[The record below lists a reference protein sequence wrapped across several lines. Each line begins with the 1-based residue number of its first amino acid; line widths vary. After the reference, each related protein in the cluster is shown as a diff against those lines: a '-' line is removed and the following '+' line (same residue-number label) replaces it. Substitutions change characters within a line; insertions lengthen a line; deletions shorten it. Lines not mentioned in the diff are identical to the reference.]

1 VPLSRNQQRVAVV
14 TGAGTGIGAAIAK
27 LLAER
32 GLAVALVGRR
42 PELLEENAATI
53 AAAGGRAHVLADDL
67 ADPAAPQRIVE
78 RTLAELGGLDVLVNN
93 AATIKTGPLESYTL
107 EDFDYHIAVNV
118 RAIFF
123 LVQEALPA
131 LRASSD
137 AAVVNISSVVG
148 SIVKPGNAL
157 YGMTKA
163 AVEYMTKALAHELA
177 ADRIRVS
184 CIASGSVKTPI
195 HLLWAGSI
203 ENAERDLV
211 PRIPIG
217 RMAEPEEMAYW
228 VYQLVA
234 PETGFMTG
242 DILHVDGGQILGN
255 PEG

>member
-1 VPLSRNQQRVAVV
+1 VSASGQRVAVV
-14 TGAGTGIGAAIAK
+14 TGAGTGIGAATAR
-27 LLAER
+27 LLAEK

-42 PELLEENAATI
+42 RELLEETAASI
-53 AAAGGRAHVLADDL
+53 AAAGGRAHVVADDL
-67 ADPAAPQRIVE
+67 ADPGAPARIVDG
-78 RTLAELGGLDVLVNN
+78 TLEALGGLDVLVNN
-93 AATIKTGPLESYTL
+93 AATIKTGPLEAYSF
-107 EDFDYHIAVNV
+107 EDFEHHVAVNI
-118 RAIFF
+118 RSIFF
-123 LVQEALPA
+123 LVQRALPA

-148 SIVKPGNAL
+148 SIVKPGNLL

-163 AVEYMTKALAHELA
+163 AVEYMSKALAHELA

-217 RMAEPEEMAYW
+217 RMAEPEEIAYW

-242 DILHVDGGQILGN
+242 DVLHIDGGQILGN

>member
-1 VPLSRNQQRVAVV
+1 VSASEQRVAVV
-14 TGAGTGIGAAIAK
+14 TGAGTGIGAATAR
-27 LLAER
+27 LLAEK

-42 PELLEENAATI
+42 RELLEETAGAI
-53 AAAGGRAHVLADDL
+53 EAAGGRAQVIADDL
-67 ADPAAPQRIVE
+67 ADADAPGRIVDG
-78 RTLAELGGLDVLVNN
+78 TLQAFGTLDVLVNN
-93 AATIKTGPLESYTL
+93 AATIKTGPLEAYSL
-107 EDFDYHIAVNV
+107 EDFDRHIAVNV
-118 RAIFF
+118 RGIFF
-123 LVQEALPA
+123 LVQRALPA

-137 AAVVNISSVVG
+137 AAIVNISSVVG
-148 SIVKPGNAL
+148 SIVKPGNVL

-163 AVEYMTKALAHELA
+163 AVEYMSKALAHELA

-211 PRIPIG
+211 PRIPMG
-217 RMAEPEEMAYW
+217 RMAEPEEIAYW

-242 DILHVDGGQILGN
+242 DVLHIDGGQILGD
-255 PEG
+255 PES

>member
-1 VPLSRNQQRVAVV
+1 
-14 TGAGTGIGAAIAK
+14 
-27 LLAER
+27 
-32 GLAVALVGRR
+32 
-42 PELLEENAATI
+42 
-53 AAAGGRAHVLADDL
+53 
-67 ADPAAPQRIVE
+67 
-78 RTLAELGGLDVLVNN
+78 VLVNN
-93 AATIKTGPLESYTL
+93 AATIKTGPLEAYSL
-107 EDFDYHIAVNV
+107 EDFDRHVAVNI
-118 RAIFF
+118 RSIFF
-123 LVQEALPA
+123 LVQRALPA

-148 SIVKPGNAL
+148 SIVKPGNLL

-163 AVEYMTKALAHELA
+163 AVEYMSKALAHELA

-217 RMAEPEEMAYW
+217 RMAEPEEIAYW
-228 VYQLVA
+228 VHQLVA

-242 DILHVDGGQILGN
+242 DVLHIDGGQILGN

>member
-1 VPLSRNQQRVAVV
+1 MSASGQRVAVV
-14 TGAGTGIGAAIAK
+14 TGAGTGIGAATAR
-27 LLAER
+27 LLAEK

-42 PELLEENAATI
+42 RELLEETAASI
-53 AAAGGRAHVLADDL
+53 AADGGRAHVLADDL
-67 ADPAAPQRIVE
+67 GDPEAPARIVDG
-78 RTLAELGGLDVLVNN
+78 TLEALGGLDVLVNN
-93 AATIKTGPLESYTL
+93 AATIKTGPLEAYSL
-107 EDFDYHIAVNV
+107 EDFDHHVAVNI
-118 RAIFF
+118 RSIFF
-123 LVQEALPA
+123 LVQRALPA

-148 SIVKPGNAL
+148 SIVKPGNLL

-163 AVEYMTKALAHELA
+163 AVEYMSKALAHELA

-217 RMAEPEEMAYW
+217 RMAEPEEIAYW
-228 VYQLVA
+228 VHQLVA

-242 DILHVDGGQILGN
+242 DVLHIDGGQILGN

>member
-1 VPLSRNQQRVAVV
+1 MSASGQRVAVV
-14 TGAGTGIGAAIAK
+14 TGAGTGIGAATAR
-27 LLAER
+27 LLAEK

-42 PELLEENAATI
+42 RELLEETAASI
-53 AAAGGRAHVLADDL
+53 AAAGGRAHVVADDL
-67 ADPAAPQRIVE
+67 ADPEAPARIVDG
-78 RTLAELGGLDVLVNN
+78 TLEALGGLDVLVNN
-93 AATIKTGPLESYTL
+93 AATIKTGPLEAYSL
-107 EDFDYHIAVNV
+107 EDFDRHVAVNI
-118 RAIFF
+118 RSIFF
-123 LVQEALPA
+123 LVQHALPA

-148 SIVKPGNAL
+148 SIVKPGNLL

-163 AVEYMTKALAHELA
+163 AVEYMSKALAHELA

-217 RMAEPEEMAYW
+217 RMAEPEEIAYW
-228 VYQLVA
+228 VHQLVA

-242 DILHVDGGQILGN
+242 DVLHIDGGQILGN

>member
-1 VPLSRNQQRVAVV
+1 VSASGQRVAVV
-14 TGAGTGIGAAIAK
+14 TGAGTGIGAATAR
-27 LLAER
+27 LLAEK

-42 PELLEENAATI
+42 RELLEETAASI
-53 AAAGGRAHVLADDL
+53 AAAGGRAHVVADDL
-67 ADPAAPQRIVE
+67 ADPEAPARIVDG
-78 RTLAELGGLDVLVNN
+78 TLEALGGLDVLVNN
-93 AATIKTGPLESYTL
+93 AATIKTGPLEAYSL
-107 EDFDYHIAVNV
+107 EDFDRHVAVNI
-118 RAIFF
+118 RGIFF
-123 LVQEALPA
+123 LVQRALPA

-148 SIVKPGNAL
+148 SIVKPGNLL

-163 AVEYMTKALAHELA
+163 AVEYMSKALAHELA

-217 RMAEPEEMAYW
+217 RMAEPEEIAYW
-228 VYQLVA
+228 VHQLVA

-242 DILHVDGGQILGN
+242 DVLHIDGGQILGN

>member
-1 VPLSRNQQRVAVV
+1 VSASGQRVAVV
-14 TGAGTGIGAAIAK
+14 TGAGTGIGAATAR
-27 LLAER
+27 LLAEK

-42 PELLEENAATI
+42 RELLEKTAASI

-67 ADPAAPQRIVE
+67 ADPEAPARIVDG
-78 RTLAELGGLDVLVNN
+78 TLEALGGLDVLVNN
-93 AATIKTGPLESYTL
+93 AATIKTGPLEAYSL
-107 EDFDYHIAVNV
+107 EDFDRHVAVNI
-118 RAIFF
+118 RSIFF
-123 LVQEALPA
+123 LVQRALPA
-131 LRASSD
+131 LRVSSD

-148 SIVKPGNAL
+148 SIVKPGNLL

-163 AVEYMTKALAHELA
+163 AVEYMSKALAHELA

-217 RMAEPEEMAYW
+217 RMAEPEEIAYW
-228 VYQLVA
+228 VHQLVA

-242 DILHVDGGQILGN
+242 DVLHIDGGQILGN

>member
-1 VPLSRNQQRVAVV
+1 VSTNEQRVAVV
-14 TGAGTGIGAAIAK
+14 TGAGTGIGAATARF
-27 LLAER
+27 LAGK
-32 GLAVALVGRR
+32 GLSVALVGRR
-42 PELLEENAATI
+42 QDLLEENASRI
-53 AAAGGRAHVLADDL
+53 AAAGGRAHVVDEDL
-67 ADPAAPQRIVE
+67 ADPAGAKRIVD
-78 RTLAELGGLDVLVNN
+78 RTLDALGGLDVLVNN
-93 AATIKTGPLESYTL
+93 AATIKTGPFDSYTE

-118 RAIFF
+118 RSIFF
-123 LVQEALPA
+123 LIQAALPT

-163 AVEYMTKALAHELA
+163 AVEYLSKALAHELA
-177 ADRIRVS
+177 ADGIRVS

-203 ENAERDLV
+203 ENAERDLK
-211 PRIPIG
+211 PRIPLG
-217 RMAEPEEMAYW
+217 RMAEPEEIAYW

-234 PETGFMTG
+234 PETAFMTG

>member
-1 VPLSRNQQRVAVV
+1 VV
-14 TGAGTGIGAAIAK
+14 TGAGTGIGAATAR
-27 LLAER
+27 LLAEK

-42 PELLEENAATI
+42 RELLEETAASI

-67 ADPAAPQRIVE
+67 ADPEAPARIVDG
-78 RTLAELGGLDVLVNN
+78 TLEALGGLDVLVNN
-93 AATIKTGPLESYTL
+93 AATIKTGPLEAYSL
-107 EDFDYHIAVNV
+107 EDFDRHVAVNI
-118 RAIFF
+118 RSIFF
-123 LVQEALPA
+123 LVQRALPA

-148 SIVKPGNAL
+148 SIVKPGNLL

-163 AVEYMTKALAHELA
+163 AVEYMSKALAHELA

-217 RMAEPEEMAYW
+217 RMAEPEEIAYW
-228 VYQLVA
+228 VHQLVA

-242 DILHVDGGQILGN
+242 DVLHIDGGQILGN

>member
-1 VPLSRNQQRVAVV
+1 VSASGQRVAVV
-14 TGAGTGIGAAIAK
+14 TGAGTGIGAATAR
-27 LLAER
+27 LLAEK

-42 PELLEENAATI
+42 RALLEETAASI
-53 AAAGGRAHVLADDL
+53 AADGGRAHVLADDL
-67 ADPAAPQRIVE
+67 ADPEAPARIVE
-78 RTLAELGGLDVLVNN
+78 GTLEALGGLDVLVNN
-93 AATIKTGPLESYTL
+93 AATIKTGPLEAYSL
-107 EDFDYHIAVNV
+107 EDFDRHVAVNI
-118 RAIFF
+118 RSIFF
-123 LVQEALPA
+123 LVQRALPA

-148 SIVKPGNAL
+148 SIVKPGNLL

-163 AVEYMTKALAHELA
+163 AVEYMSKALAHELA

-217 RMAEPEEMAYW
+217 RMAEPEEIAYW
-228 VYQLVA
+228 VHQLVA

-242 DILHVDGGQILGN
+242 DVLHIDGGQILGN

>member
-1 VPLSRNQQRVAVV
+1 VV
-14 TGAGTGIGAAIAK
+14 TGAGTGIGAATAR
-27 LLAER
+27 LLAEK

-42 PELLEENAATI
+42 RELLEETAASI
-53 AAAGGRAHVLADDL
+53 AADGGRAHVLADDL
-67 ADPAAPQRIVE
+67 GDPEAPARIVDG
-78 RTLAELGGLDVLVNN
+78 TLEALGGLDVLVNN
-93 AATIKTGPLESYTL
+93 AATIKTGPLEAYSL
-107 EDFDYHIAVNV
+107 EDFDRHVAVNI
-118 RAIFF
+118 RGIFF
-123 LVQEALPA
+123 LVQRALPA

-148 SIVKPGNAL
+148 SIVKPGNLL

-163 AVEYMTKALAHELA
+163 AVEYMSKALAHELA

-217 RMAEPEEMAYW
+217 RMAEPEEIAYW
-228 VYQLVA
+228 VHQLVA

-242 DILHVDGGQILGN
+242 DVLHIDGGQILGN

>member
-1 VPLSRNQQRVAVV
+1 MSASGQRVAVV
-14 TGAGTGIGAAIAK
+14 TGAGTGIGAATAR
-27 LLAER
+27 LLAEK

-42 PELLEENAATI
+42 RELLEETAASI
-53 AAAGGRAHVLADDL
+53 AAAGGQAHVLADDL
-67 ADPAAPQRIVE
+67 ADPEAPARIVDG
-78 RTLAELGGLDVLVNN
+78 TLEALGGLDVLVNN
-93 AATIKTGPLESYTL
+93 AATIKTGLLETYSL
-107 EDFDYHIAVNV
+107 EDFDHHVAVNI
-118 RAIFF
+118 RSIFF
-123 LVQEALPA
+123 LVQRALPA

-148 SIVKPGNAL
+148 SIVKPGNLL

-163 AVEYMTKALAHELA
+163 AVEYMSKALAHELA

-217 RMAEPEEMAYW
+217 RMAEPEEIAYW
-228 VYQLVA
+228 VHQLVA

-242 DILHVDGGQILGN
+242 DVLHIDGGQILGN

>member
-1 VPLSRNQQRVAVV
+1 VTMNGQRVAIV
-14 TGAGTGIGAAIAK
+14 TGAGTGIGAATARM
-27 LLAER
+27 LAEK
-32 GLAVALVGRR
+32 GLAVVLVGRR
-42 PELLEENAATI
+42 GELLEESAARI
-53 AAAGGRAHVLADDL
+53 AAVGGKGHVLADDL
-67 ADPAAPQRIVE
+67 ADPGASKRIIE
-78 RTLAELGGLDVLVNN
+78 SALATFGGLDVIVNN
-93 AATIKTGPLESYTL
+93 AATIKTGPFDSYTR
-107 EDFDYHIAVNV
+107 EDFDYHIDVNV
-118 RAIFF
+118 KSIFF
-123 LVQEALPA
+123 LIQEALPA

-137 AAVVNISSVVG
+137 AAIVNISSVVG

-163 AVEYMTKALAHELA
+163 AIEYLTKALAHELA

-211 PRIPIG
+211 PRIPLG
-217 RMAEPEEMAYW
+217 RMAEPEELAYW

>member
-1 VPLSRNQQRVAVV
+1 MNRSDQRVAIV
-14 TGAGTGIGAAIAK
+14 TGAGTGIGAATAR
-27 LLAER
+27 LLAAN
-32 GLAVALVGRR
+32 GLAVVLVGRR
-42 PELLEENAATI
+42 AELLEENAAAI
-53 AAAGGRAHVLADDL
+53 AAADGTAHVLPEDL
-67 ADPAAPQRIVE
+67 ADPAAPKRIVE
-78 RTLAELGGLDVLVNN
+78 STLAAFGGLDVIVNN
-93 AATIKTGPLESYTL
+93 AATIKTGPLEAYSL
-107 EDFDYHIAVNV
+107 EDFDHHIAVNV
-118 RAIFF
+118 RSIFF
-123 LVQEALPA
+123 LVKEALPS

-163 AVEYMTKALAHELA
+163 AVEYLTKALAHELA
-177 ADRIRVS
+177 GDRIRVS

-211 PRIPIG
+211 PRIPLG
-217 RMAEPEEMAYW
+217 RMAEPEELAYW

-255 PEG
+255 PEA

>member
-1 VPLSRNQQRVAVV
+1 VSTNDQRVAIV
-14 TGAGTGIGAAIAK
+14 TGAGTGIGAATAR
-27 LLAER
+27 LLAEK
-32 GLAVALVGRR
+32 GLAVVLVGRR
-42 PELLEENAATI
+42 PELLKENAAAI
-53 AAAGGRAHVLADDL
+53 AAAGGRAHVHADDL
-67 ADPAAPQRIVE
+67 ADPTAPKRIIE
-78 RTLAELGGLDVLVNN
+78 DTLGAFGGLDVIVNN
-93 AATIKTGPLESYTL
+93 AATIKTGPLEVYTL
-107 EDFDYHIAVNV
+107 EDFDYHVAVNI
-118 RAIFF
+118 RSIFV

-137 AAVVNISSVVG
+137 AAVVNISSTVG
-148 SIVKPGNAL
+148 SIVKPGNLL

-163 AVEYMTKALAHELA
+163 AVEYMSKGFAHELA

-217 RMAEPEEMAYW
+217 RMAEPEEIAYW

>member
-1 VPLSRNQQRVAVV
+1 VNTSDQRVAIV
-14 TGAGTGIGAAIAK
+14 TGAGTGIGAATAR
-27 LLAER
+27 LLAAK
-32 GLAVALVGRR
+32 GFAVVLVGRR

-53 AAAGGRAHVLADDL
+53 AAANGAAHVLPADL
-67 ADPAAPQRIVE
+67 ADPAAPNRIVE
-78 RTLAELGGLDVLVNN
+78 GTLAAFGGLDVIVNN
-93 AATIKTGPLESYTL
+93 AATIKTGPLETYSL
-107 EDFDYHIAVNV
+107 EDFDHHIAVNV
-118 RAIFF
+118 RSIFF
-123 LVQEALPA
+123 LVKEALPA
-131 LRASSD
+131 LRVSAD

-163 AVEYMTKALAHELA
+163 AVEYLTKALAHELA

-211 PRIPIG
+211 PRIPLG
-217 RMAEPEEMAYW
+217 RMAEPEELAYW

>member
-1 VPLSRNQQRVAVV
+1 VSANGQRVAVV
-14 TGAGTGIGAAIAK
+14 TGAGTGIGAATAR
-27 LLAER
+27 LLAEK
-32 GLAVALVGRR
+32 GLAVVLVGRR
-42 PELLEENAATI
+42 PDLLEENAAAI
-53 AAAGGRAHVLADDL
+53 AAAGGKVHMLADDL
-67 ADPAAPQRIVE
+67 ADSTAPKRIVE
-78 RTLAELGGLDVLVNN
+78 GARAAFGGLDVIVNN
-93 AATIKTGPLESYTL
+93 AATIKTGPLEAYSL

-118 RAIFF
+118 RSIFF
-123 LVQEALPA
+123 LVQEALPL

-148 SIVKPGNAL
+148 SIVKPGNSL

-163 AVEYMTKALAHELA
+163 AVEYLSKALAHELA
-177 ADRIRVS
+177 SDRIRVS

-211 PRIPIG
+211 PRIPLG
-217 RMAEPEEMAYW
+217 RMAEPEELAYW
-228 VYQLVA
+228 IYQLVA

-242 DILHVDGGQILGN
+242 DVLHVDGGQILGN

>member
-1 VPLSRNQQRVAVV
+1 MSASGQRVAVV
-14 TGAGTGIGAAIAK
+14 TGAGTGIGAATAR
-27 LLAER
+27 LLAEK

-42 PELLEENAATI
+42 RELLEETAASI
-53 AAAGGRAHVLADDL
+53 AAAGGRAHVVADDL
-67 ADPAAPQRIVE
+67 VDPEAPARIVDG
-78 RTLAELGGLDVLVNN
+78 TLEALGGLDVLVNN
-93 AATIKTGPLESYTL
+93 AATIKTGPLEAYSL
-107 EDFDYHIAVNV
+107 EDFEHHVAVNI
-118 RAIFF
+118 RSIFF
-123 LVQEALPA
+123 LVQHALPA

-148 SIVKPGNAL
+148 SIVKPGNLL

-163 AVEYMTKALAHELA
+163 AVEYMSKALAHELA

-217 RMAEPEEMAYW
+217 RMAEPEEIAYW
-228 VYQLVA
+228 VHQLVA

-242 DILHVDGGQILGN
+242 DVLHIDGGQILGN

>member
-1 VPLSRNQQRVAVV
+1 MNESDRRVAIV
-14 TGAGTGIGAAIAK
+14 TGAGTGIGAAAAR
-27 LLAER
+27 LLAEK
-32 GLAVALVGRR
+32 GLAVVLVGRR

-53 AAAGGRAHVLADDL
+53 AAAGGTAHVLADDL
-67 ADPAAPQRIVE
+67 ADPAAPKRIVQGA
-78 RTLAELGGLDVLVNN
+78 LDAFGGLDVIVNN
-93 AATIKTGPLESYTL
+93 AATIKTGPLEAYSL

-118 RAIFF
+118 RSIFF
-123 LVQEALPA
+123 LIQDALPA

-163 AVEYMTKALAHELA
+163 AVEYLTKALAHELA

-217 RMAEPEEMAYW
+217 RMAEPEELAYW
-228 VYQLVA
+228 IYQLVA
-234 PETGFMTG
+234 PETSFMTG
-242 DILHVDGGQILGN
+242 DVLHVDGGQILGN

>member
-1 VPLSRNQQRVAVV
+1 VSASGQRVAVV
-14 TGAGTGIGAAIAK
+14 TGAGTGIGAATAR
-27 LLAER
+27 LLAEK

-42 PELLEENAATI
+42 RELLEETAASI
-53 AAAGGRAHVLADDL
+53 AAAGGRAHVVADDL
-67 ADPAAPQRIVE
+67 ADPGASARIVDG
-78 RTLAELGGLDVLVNN
+78 TLEALGGLDVLVNN
-93 AATIKTGPLESYTL
+93 AATIKTGPFEAYSL
-107 EDFDYHIAVNV
+107 EDFEHHVAVNI
-118 RAIFF
+118 RSIFF
-123 LVQEALPA
+123 LVQRALPA

-148 SIVKPGNAL
+148 SIVKPGNLL

-163 AVEYMTKALAHELA
+163 AVEYMSKALAHELA
-177 ADRIRVS
+177 VDRIRVS

-203 ENAERDLV
+203 DNAERDLV

-217 RMAEPEEMAYW
+217 RMAEPEEIAYW

-242 DILHVDGGQILGN
+242 DVLHIDGGQILGN

>member
-1 VPLSRNQQRVAVV
+1 VNANAQRVAVV
-14 TGAGTGIGAAIAK
+14 TGAGTGIGAATAR
-27 LLAER
+27 LLAEK
-32 GLAVALVGRR
+32 GLSVVLVGRR
-42 PELLEENAATI
+42 AELLEKNAARI
-53 AAAGGRAHVLADDL
+53 AAAGGRAHVLADDI
-67 ADPAAPQRIVE
+67 ADPAAPKRIVDA
-78 RTLAELGGLDVLVNN
+78 TLATFGGLDVIVNN
-93 AATIKTGPLESYTL
+93 AATIKTGPLDAYTQ

-118 RAIFF
+118 KSIFF
-123 LVQEALPA
+123 LIQEALPA

-137 AAVVNISSVVG
+137 AAIVNISSVVG

-163 AVEYMTKALAHELA
+163 AVEYLSRALAHELA
-177 ADRIRVS
+177 ADRIRVG

-195 HLLWAGSI
+195 HVLWAGSI

-211 PRIPIG
+211 PRIPLG
-217 RMAEPEEMAYW
+217 RMAEPEELAYW

-242 DILHVDGGQILGN
+242 DVLHVDGGQILGN